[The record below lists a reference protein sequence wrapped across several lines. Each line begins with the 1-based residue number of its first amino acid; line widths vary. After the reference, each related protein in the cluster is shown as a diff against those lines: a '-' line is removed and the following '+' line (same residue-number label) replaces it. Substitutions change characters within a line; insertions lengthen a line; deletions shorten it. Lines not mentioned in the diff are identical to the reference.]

1 MIKKIKTLI
10 KEFRG
15 RLEENNK
22 LLKEIEWAH
31 IYHDSIRDNEE
42 LQKLSLKIGR
52 WAGNYSF
59 FFLVHRI
66 LKDFEPKKIVEF
78 GLGESSKFIS
88 TYNHSIGNKL
98 EHIVI
103 EQDDNW
109 ATTFNQS
116 FPNKNIIIQHHPLQ
130 KKTVMEHEYNGYENI
145 ESIPTDADFY
155 LIDGPFG
162 SAHYSRYDILHVLE
176 KIKLDH
182 EFVLVLDDYN
192 RKGEQ
197 DTAKAILKMFKEKGR
212 NIYFSERYYGDLSR
226 YTGKKSQFILATE
239 KYRHILTV

>member
-1 MIKKIKTLI
+1 MIIKKIKSLLN
-10 KEFRG
+10 EFRD
-15 RLEENNK
+15 RSDDNKK
-22 LLKEIEWAH
+22 LLQEIEWAN

-66 LKDFEPKKIVEF
+66 LKDFQPQKIVEF

-88 TYNHSIGNKL
+88 TYNRSIGNKHK
-98 EHIVI
+98 HIVI

-109 ATTFNQS
+109 TRIFNEA
-116 FPNKNIIIQHHPLQ
+116 FLNENINIYHHPLQ
-130 KKTVMEHEYNGYENI
+130 KKTVKGYEYNGYEKA
-145 ESIPTDADFY
+145 EEIPSNADFY

-162 SAHYSRYDILHVLE
+162 SPNYSRYDILYVLQRIKPE
-176 KIKLDH
+176 K

-192 RKGEQ
+192 RIGEQ
-197 DTAKAILKMFKEKGR
+197 ETAEEILKLFKEKGR
-212 NIYFSERYYGDLSR
+212 QVYSSSIEG
-226 YTGKKSQFILATE
+226 GKSQFVLVTE
-239 KYRHILTV
+239 KYKYVLSV

>member
-1 MIKKIKTLI
+1 MILKRVKAILDD
-10 KEFRG
+10 FRG
-15 RLEENNK
+15 RLDENKN

-59 FFLVHRI
+59 FFVVHRI
-66 LKDFEPKKIVEF
+66 LKDFQPQKIVEF

-88 TYNHSIGNKL
+88 TYNRSIGNKH
-98 EHIVI
+98 EHIVV
-103 EQDDNW
+103 EQDDKW
-109 ATTFNQS
+109 AAIFNNS
-116 FPNKNIIIQHHPLQ
+116 FPNENISIRHHPLQ
-130 KKTVMEHEYNGYENI
+130 KKTVKEHGYNGYKNVDN
-145 ESIPTDADFY
+145 IPTDADFY

-162 SAHYSRYDILHVLE
+162 SPHYSRYDILYVLK

-182 EFVLVLDDYN
+182 EFIFVLDDYN

-197 DTAKAILKMFKEKGR
+197 DTAKAILQMFKEKGKEV
-212 NIYFSERYYGDLSR
+212 FFTQFEG
-226 YTGKKSQFILATE
+226 GKSQFVLVTE
-239 KYRHILTV
+239 KYKYVLSV